1 MKRFERRP
9 KERSSGRFNRE
20 GSERRGPSRFGRDSE
35 SRGPSRFGRNSDR
48 RESGGFGRERFNKKP
63 ERLKMYEVVCD
74 KCGQKCEVPFNPTS
88 DKPVYCSECFKGK
101 EGSSDRGNKSQQ
113 LDSIHEKLDRIM
125 KALHIE

>member
-1 MKRFERRP
+1 MKSFKPR
-9 KERSSGRFNRE
+9 RSSGRSSGGFNRE
-20 GSERRGPSRFGRDSE
+20 GSERSGSRFGRDSE
-35 SRGPSRFGRNSDR
+35 SRGPSKFSRNSDR

-63 ERLKMYEVVCD
+63 ERLRMYEVVCD